1 MCAAMN
7 IAKWLPK
14 QNNDMNKIFT
24 ETRNIEREL
33 RIMGKQF
40 ATNIN
45 YKNPDYYVSRARA
58 IFSLRARIKINIPY
72 QSRRLG
78 LPGLIGSRQSS
89 ARGKLAHAVQGC
101 ARISDFSWPNRK
113 IFLSPSKLFRMGRS
127 TGDKNV
133 ERSSFKVLL
142 NKKALQIRKNLKRRH
157 FQLILIVT
165 KLIKLM
171 LCNGVFEAGFMITSL
186 YNAAVTK

>member
-1 MCAAMN
+1 MAMEWKMFFRLQNSHFSAKFQNLCTVSCWSFVCAELCPFCNNLVSLRSVRFALARCCAKELINPKLRRSVVCAAMN

-45 YKNPDYYVSRARA
+45 YKNPDYYVSRALV
-58 IFSLRARIKINIPY
+58 IFSLRAWIKTNIPY

-78 LPGLIGSRQSS
+78 LPGPPWSRQSS
-89 ARGKLAHAVQGC
+89 ARGELAHAVQGC
-101 ARISDFSWPNRK
+101 ARI
-113 IFLSPSKLFRMGRS
+113 
-127 TGDKNV
+127 
-133 ERSSFKVLL
+133 
-142 NKKALQIRKNLKRRH
+142 
-157 FQLILIVT
+157 
-165 KLIKLM
+165 
-171 LCNGVFEAGFMITSL
+171 
-186 YNAAVTK
+186 